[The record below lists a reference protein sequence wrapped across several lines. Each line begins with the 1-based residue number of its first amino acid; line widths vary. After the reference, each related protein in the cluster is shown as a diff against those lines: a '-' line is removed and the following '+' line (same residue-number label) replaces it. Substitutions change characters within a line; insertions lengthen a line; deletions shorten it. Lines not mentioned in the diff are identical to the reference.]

1 MIKAIYELDMTPRRT
16 LPIIINV
23 SQYDDIGR
31 TLVFNLFSSSGKWT
45 APTSAAVTFEGGKPD
60 GKFFSYNCAY
70 SNGTVTVAIQQQMTA
85 VAGKVR
91 CKIKV
96 TSGDKVVESAPII
109 MVVDAA
115 AVPDGSDMSKTDIND
130 AIANATQKIVDQVK
144 DNIPSDYSQLSTD
157 ISSLKQDIDNV
168 AINGIYQHNYV
179 LSWEQ
184 GKFKYESGLIFYGD
198 ENYAIHSNFINIS
211 EINKPINIY
220 VPDGIQ
226 IFALCFDNN
235 NGTYTKAFPVCT
247 WTPGKTTVTFTKT
260 DILAKYI
267 ILMATRTSNGVIV
280 PGDASRVSVY
290 ISSST
295 KTQTDVDNL
304 YASFLSHAKRI
315 DDTNEKG
322 TYIVNINNVGWE
334 QGNFSYNSGNFS
346 YSDHLY
352 IIRSSFVD
360 ISTFDLSYPIYIYV
374 PDALQI
380 SVWASD
386 KNDGTYTIL
395 KQTTIWKSGMFEI
408 SGLTQDVNY
417 LICKVRTAPDGK
429 GLIVPAD
436 AKDIKFYGSRETK
449 AYNTAKESRAF
460 AKGAMNVANEG
471 LSLTTRQLSI
481 KNLPKKNL
489 LNVDGAVHGYY
500 LNNKFNATGANNA
513 WMAAV
518 IDVNQYKTITLS
530 GFPDKGGAYTAF
542 LHGNSIEKWSM
553 NAWNTK
559 DNNGTH
565 VIPDKYRFIGICWNA
580 QSENN
585 QLQVEYGESA
595 TDFEAYEL
603 VKKSETIEYLNLHMS
618 GNDAYIG
625 KYLESVKAQPMYFA
639 IIDDDTNTQKSVKKF
654 YDICVANNVVGGYA
668 VEARHLELDENII
681 AMLKEYEN
689 DGFGCYLHCY
699 NQAAQTPSGIN
710 CWDTINRTNAE
721 CLKYAEKDF
730 NKGLRLLNSWGFL
743 DAQSVWVV
751 PGGVPDTESSRE
763 WVTSMSQKRGF
774 RYAVNADPKQYI
786 TTECNAL
793 NNRYN
798 IPRFGLTNNVDDGNT
813 EKLKQYI
820 DRCVTLGASIIIMT
834 HTGMWKDN
842 DEEALT
848 NRFGEV
854 IQYAKSNGLKNVN
867 PLELMEKKYPLYL
880 YNEMR

>member
-1 MIKAIYELDMTPRRT
+1 MADTFKGIVTADGKKRQLPYGSILDIPKSDPSLTVEGGFADAAVVGKKNKKT
-16 LPIIINV
+16 E
-23 SQYDDIGR
+23 DDI
-31 TLVFNLFSSSGKWT
+31 
-45 APTSAAVTFEGGKPD
+45 A
-60 GKFFSYNCAY
+60 
-70 SNGTVTVAIQQQMTA
+70 
-85 VAGKVR
+85 
-91 CKIKV
+91 
-96 TSGDKVVESAPII
+96 
-109 MVVDAA
+109 
-115 AVPDGSDMSKTDIND
+115 
-130 AIANATQKIVDQVK
+130 
-144 DNIPSDYSQLSTD
+144 
-157 ISSLKQDIDNV
+157 SLKEDMDNV

-184 GKFKYESGLIFYGD
+184 GKFKYESGLISYGA

-235 NGTYTKAFPVCT
+235 NGTYTKVFPVCT
-247 WTPGKTTVTFTKT
+247 WTPGKNTVTFTKT

-267 ILMATRTSNGVIV
+267 ILMARRTSNGVIV
-280 PGDASRVSVY
+280 PGDASGISVY
-290 ISSST
+290 INSST

-322 TYIVNINNVGWE
+322 TYIVNVNNADWE
-334 QGNFSYNSGNFS
+334 QGNFSYSDGNFS
-346 YSDHLY
+346 YSDSQY
-352 IIRSSFVD
+352 IIRSTFVD

-395 KQTTIWKSGMFEI
+395 KQATIWKSGMLEI

-417 LICKVRTAPDGK
+417 LICKARTAPDGK

-449 AYNTAKESRAF
+449 AYNTAKEARTS

-489 LNVDGAVHGYY
+489 LNVDNAVHGYY
-500 LNNKFNATGANNA
+500 LNNKFNATDANNM
-513 WMAAV
+513 WMAAI
-518 IDVNQYKTITLS
+518 IDANQYKTITLS

-565 VIPDKYRFIGICWNA
+565 IIPDKYRFIGVCWNA
-580 QSENN
+580 QTGENE
-585 QLQVEYGESA
+585 LQIEYGETA

-618 GNDAYIG
+618 ANDKYIG
-625 KYLESVKAQPMYFA
+625 KYLESVKTQPMYFA

-654 YDICVANNVVGGYA
+654 YDICIANGVVGGYA
-668 VEARHLELDENII
+668 VEARHLELDDNIVT
-681 AMLKEYEN
+681 MLRNYEN
-689 DGFGCYLHCY
+689 EGFGCYLHCY
-699 NQAAQTPSGIN
+699 NQAAQTPSGLN
-710 CWDTINRTNAE
+710 CWDTTNRTNSE
-721 CLKYAEKDF
+721 CLKYAEQDF
-730 NKGLRLLNSWGFL
+730 NKGLRMLNSWGFL
-743 DAQSVWVV
+743 DVQSVWVV
-751 PGGVPDTESSRE
+751 PGGIPDTDASRS
-763 WVTSMSQKRGF
+763 WIMSMSQKRGF
-774 RYAVNADPKQYI
+774 RYAINADPKKYI
-786 TTECNAL
+786 TAEPNTL

-798 IPRFGLTNNVDDGNT
+798 IPRFGLTNQANDGNT
-813 EKLKQYI
+813 EKLKSYI
-820 DRCVTLGASIIIMT
+820 DSCASMGASMILMT
-834 HTGMWKDN
+834 HTGMWADEN
-842 DEEALT
+842 EEALT
-848 NRFGEV
+848 TRFKEV
-854 IQYAKSNGLKNVN
+854 VQYAKSKGLINVN
-867 PLELMEKKYPLYL
+867 PLELLEKKYPIYM
-880 YNEMR
+880 YDEMR